1 MEHLNHKQFS
11 FHAPT
16 MHWNRR
22 NYYTHEEL
30 RLLWKTKMDE
40 IEAEQQKKLE
50 AIEKRLKEL
59 DYQDE
64 GWYNKADE
72 EYHSTHDAG
81 MDVRQDELERREEAP
96 RRVKEQS

>member
-11 FHAPT
+11 FQSPM
-16 MHWNRR
+16 MHRDR
-22 NYYTHEEL
+22 HNYYTHEEL

-40 IEAEQQKKLE
+40 V
-50 AIEKRLKEL
+50 EKRLKEL

-81 MDVRQDELERREEAP
+81 MDVQQNELERREEAP
-96 RRVKEQS
+96 RRIKEQP